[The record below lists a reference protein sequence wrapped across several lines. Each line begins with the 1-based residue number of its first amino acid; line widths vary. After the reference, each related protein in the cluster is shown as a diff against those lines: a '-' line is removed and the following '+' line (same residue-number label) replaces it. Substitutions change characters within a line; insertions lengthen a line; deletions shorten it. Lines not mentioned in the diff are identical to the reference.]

1 MTLSKDIRDAV
12 LATVRKATIE
22 MQEVYQEQWL
32 TGEQLCELVPFF
44 TRDWLKRYGC
54 LLPRECAR
62 VTDERGNEHRSG
74 WCYPKKRILRM
85 VNEGKLRS
93 LRMNERK

>member
-1 MTLSKDIRDAV
+1 MNLDKATRVEVVAVIRQ
-12 LATVRKATIE
+12 ATIE
-22 MQEVYQEQWL
+22 AQEMYDEQWL